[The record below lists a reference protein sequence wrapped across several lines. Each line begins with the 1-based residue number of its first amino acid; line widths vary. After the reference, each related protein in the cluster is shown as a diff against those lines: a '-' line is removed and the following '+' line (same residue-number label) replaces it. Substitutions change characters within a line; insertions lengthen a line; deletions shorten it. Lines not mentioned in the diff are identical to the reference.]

1 MVRSRRRP
9 DARRWLFG
17 WRIDVV
23 ADRPNTDADADTGTY
38 AHDTVDAEQLHCGIH
53 RVRG

>member
-23 ADRPNTDADADTGTY
+23 ADRPNTDADTGPHAD
-38 AHDTVDAEQLHCGIH
+38 DTVDAEQLHGGIH